1 MKIQLKVIAGVLLV
15 AVLAAGIV
23 LLPGYLQ
30 KEKPKESQE
39 IKIKLAWLH
48 QAQFAGLY
56 VAKEKGYYAKEGL
69 DATILPFSFEDPTID
84 AVAKGNAVFGIV
96 GADELVLAR
105 AKGLPIKAFAV
116 IYKTN
121 PVCAYSLK
129 TSGITK
135 PQDFIGKTVGLQRE
149 TNVEYLYY
157 AMMAKLGI
165 NRSQIKEVTI
175 GYDATE
181 LLNGTTDV
189 STGYIINEP
198 HQAIEAGNEVNTILM
213 ADYGVNMY
221 ADVLFARE
229 DMINDNPELVEKF
242 LRATLKGW
250 QYAVEH
256 ENEAVDITLKYA
268 PDGSKSHE
276 TYMLRNSIPLIH
288 TGERPIGWM
297 EKADWDQVQNILL
310 EQKILNKSININE
323 AYTMEF
329 LEKIYGKQ

>member
-15 AVLAAGIV
+15 AVLVAGIV

-48 QAQFAGLY
+48 MAQFAGLY
-56 VAKEKGYYAKEGL
+56 VANEKGYYATEGL
-69 DATILPFSFEDPTID
+69 DATLEPFSFEDPPID
-84 AVAKGNAVFGIV
+84 AVAKGNADFGIV
-96 GADELVLAR
+96 GADELILAR
-105 AKGLPIKAFAV
+105 AKGLPIKAVAV
-116 IYKTN
+116 IYKTT

-165 NRSQIKEVTI
+165 NRSQIKEVSI
-175 GYDATE
+175 GYDASE

-189 STGYIINEP
+189 STGYFTDQP
-198 HQAIEAGNEVNTILM
+198 HQAIEAGYDVNTILV
-213 ADYGVNMY
+213 ADYGANIY
-221 ADVLFARE
+221 ADVVFATE
-229 DMINDNPELVEKF
+229 DTINNNPELVEGF

-268 PDGSKSHE
+268 PDGTKSHE

-310 EQKILNKSININE
+310 EQKILDKSMNINE